1 MSIEF
6 LLLIGVFIVFLE
18 QIRRLRALNAQ
29 QKSDFES
36 QLAAKQAT
44 IDSLTEQLNGVN
56 SGEVQAE
63 LNALEA
69 ELTPADPTKTPA

>member
-69 ELTPADPTKTPA
+69 ELTPAAPAV